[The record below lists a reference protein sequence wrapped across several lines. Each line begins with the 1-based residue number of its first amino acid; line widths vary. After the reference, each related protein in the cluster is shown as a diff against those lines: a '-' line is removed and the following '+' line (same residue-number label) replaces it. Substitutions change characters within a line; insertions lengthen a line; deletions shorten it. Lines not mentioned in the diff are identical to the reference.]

1 MSNSGKPSKSSKN
14 TAPKKTSP
22 ARRLRSLKRWS
33 ISLVVLAALGA
44 ALFFYSQ
51 LAAQERDL
59 SVIGNGTPTIVQ
71 VMDTGCRLCQ
81 QLQRNSKSAL
91 RPFNDDVQWRVA
103 NIDTVEG
110 LAFARRQG
118 VEHVTL
124 VLFDS
129 RGRRV
134 RVISGVSSS
143 ETLSPIFED
152 LASR

>member
-1 MSNSGKPSKSSKN
+1 MAKSGKPSKSSKN
-14 TAPKKTSP
+14 KTPTKPSP

-33 ISLVVLAALGA
+33 ISLAVLAALGA

-51 LAAQERDL
+51 LVAQERDL

-91 RPFNDDVQWRVA
+91 SPYSDDVQWRVA
-103 NIDTVEG
+103 NISTSDG

-124 VLFDS
+124 VLFNS
-129 RGRRV
+129 NGQRV
-134 RVISGVSSS
+134 RILSGVTSS
-143 ETLSPIFED
+143 EELGPIFED
-152 LASR
+152 LAAR

>member
-1 MSNSGKPSKSSKN
+1 MSNSGKPSKTLKN
-14 TAPKKTSP
+14 KAPKKPSP

-33 ISLVVLAALGA
+33 ISLAVLAALGA

-51 LAAQERDL
+51 VVAQERDL

-71 VMDTGCRLCQ
+71 VMDTGCHLCQ

-91 RPFNDDVQWRVA
+91 SPYTDDVQWRVA
-103 NIDTVEG
+103 NISTSDG

-124 VLFDS
+124 ILFD
-129 RGRRV
+129 GNGQRV
-134 RVISGVSSS
+134 RVISGVTSS
-143 ETLSPIFED
+143 EELGPIFEA
-152 LASR
+152 LAVR